1 VSHVIHLVQLEGGMA
16 RPLCG
21 EFVESRDWTT
31 VLNVATCQACLGSK
45 RRGAVRAAADEF
57 EHARPDEERE
67 PA

>member
-1 VSHVIHLVQLEGGMA
+1 MA